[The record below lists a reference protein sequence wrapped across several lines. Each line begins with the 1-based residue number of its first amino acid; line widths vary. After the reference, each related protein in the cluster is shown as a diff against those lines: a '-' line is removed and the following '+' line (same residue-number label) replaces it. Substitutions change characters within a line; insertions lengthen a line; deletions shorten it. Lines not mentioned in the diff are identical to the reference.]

1 VKRHIVTLVL
11 LLLAIFFYSIG
22 AARPGMAFLLMG
34 GIAEMIVWFRIFG
47 RKKPK
52 AD

>member
-11 LLLAIFFYSIG
+11 LLLAIVFYSLG
-22 AARPGMAFLLMG
+22 AIRPGMVFLLMG
-34 GIAEMIVWFRIFG
+34 GIAELIVWFRIFG

-52 AD
+52 TD